1 MGIINKPHDKFFK
14 ETLSNIENSR
24 SFMENYLPSEIL
36 NIVDLDNLTVEKDS
50 YIDEE
55 LEEYFSD
62 ILFKTNI
69 NQKEGYIYFLFEHK
83 SYVSDT
89 VSLQLLKYIL
99 KIWERKL
106 KKEKQEKLPLIIP
119 MVIYHGENKW
129 NIAKE
134 LTDMI
139 EGVAELPK
147 DILKYIPNYEYI
159 LYDLSPYGGE
169 EIKGNVQLR
178 IFLEIL
184 KTIYNKDIEE
194 FIKVLE
200 KSIIALERLENQDKG
215 IDYFETFI
223 RYIMNARQD
232 ISIIDV
238 YEVVKNISLERSEEI
253 MTIAEQLIKEGME
266 KGMEKGI
273 KEGERKTARN
283 LIRLGYLAE
292 QVVEATDLT
301 MEEVMELK
309 KETDN

>member
-1 MGIINKPHDKFFK
+1 MNMGIINKPHDKFFK

-83 SYVSDT
+83 SYISDT
-89 VSLQLLKYIL
+89 ISLQLLKYIL
-99 KIWERKL
+99 KIWEQKF
-106 KKEKQEKLPLIIP
+106 KKEKQKKLPLIIP

-147 DILKYIPNYEYI
+147 
-159 LYDLSPYGGE
+159 
-169 EIKGNVQLR
+169 
-178 IFLEIL
+178 
-184 KTIYNKDIEE
+184 
-194 FIKVLE
+194 
-200 KSIIALERLENQDKG
+200 
-215 IDYFETFI
+215 
-223 RYIMNARQD
+223 
-232 ISIIDV
+232 
-238 YEVVKNISLERSEEI
+238 
-253 MTIAEQLIKEGME
+253 
-266 KGMEKGI
+266 
-273 KEGERKTARN
+273 
-283 LIRLGYLAE
+283 
-292 QVVEATDLT
+292 
-301 MEEVMELK
+301 
-309 KETDN
+309 